1 MAATTVTPN
10 KGVRT
15 LHWGHVWTVARTD
28 LKQLAQARDYWIP
41 MLILGGIFFVF
52 VPTVLLFTITQ
63 LGNVDAVSQ
72 LSQALEVLP
81 ERAQAAIQGD
91 TEQARAGYA
100 LAVYL
105 FAPVAV
111 VVPITISTAVGAAT
125 IVGERERGTGEFLA
139 HSPAGIREI
148 FLGKLAA
155 SLVPGY
161 ATTIVGFGIYALIVN
176 TIVGPDVG
184 GWFFPTSQW
193 WVLMLWVVP
202 PFLALTLSLVLRLS
216 AKVKSTAAAQQASAL
231 VSLPLIMVAYS
242 QATGSLYGGNALAW
256 YIGGDRLGA
265 RRHRP
270 LARHPS
276 RHPRAP
282 PRRRRRAVAPLPGEL
297 DGLDQLVRGTERE
310 PGDRLVRVP
319 HDALRIDHERGAP
332 VEAER
337 PEDPVGLAH
346 GLVGVGEER
355 EGEPALLAGEV
366 VVALHRLRAH
376 RQHLGPGVG
385 EGVDVLGVGVE
396 LAGAHGRAVARVEHQ
411 HDHLPAV
418 LLERVV
424 APTLVR
430 VVTARQGEGGR
441 WLADLRAHQASI
453 PSRMASGM
461 SKLA

>member
-1 MAATTVTPN
+1 MAALATTTTTSGRRGLN
-10 KGVRT
+10 Y
-15 LHWGHVWTVARTD
+15 GHIWTVARTD

-63 LGNVDAVSQ
+63 LGSVDAVSQ

-81 ERAQAAIQGD
+81 EKAQAAIQGD
-91 TEQARAGYA
+91 TEPARAGYA

-161 ATTIVGFGIYALIVN
+161 LTTIVGFGIYALIVN

-184 GWFFPTSQW
+184 GWFFPTSEW

-231 VSLPLIMVAYS
+231 VSLPLIMVAYT
-242 QATGSLYGGNALAW
+242 QATGSLYSGSNLAW
-256 YIGGDRLGA
+256 YIGA
-265 RRHRP
+265 IAWV
-270 LARHPS
+270 LA
-276 RHPRAP
+276 AF
-282 PRRRRRAVAPLPGEL
+282 ALW
-297 DGLDQLVRGTERE
+297 RG
-310 PGDRLVRVP
+310 
-319 HDALRIDHERGAP
+319 
-332 VEAER
+332 
-337 PEDPVGLAH
+337 
-346 GLVGVGEER
+346 
-355 EGEPALLAGEV
+355 
-366 VVALHRLRAH
+366 
-376 RQHLGPGVG
+376 
-385 EGVDVLGVGVE
+385 
-396 LAGAHGRAVARVEHQ
+396 
-411 HDHLPAV
+411 
-418 LLERVV
+418 
-424 APTLVR
+424 VR
-430 VVTARQGEGGR
+430 VVTRGR
-441 WLADLRAHQASI
+441 LLGVADEQ
-453 PSRMASGM
+453 
-461 SKLA
+461 

>member
-1 MAATTVTPN
+1 MAAATSGQRRGLN
-10 KGVRT
+10 LSHIR
-15 LHWGHVWTVARTD
+15 TVARTD

-52 VPTVLLFTITQ
+52 VPTVLLTTITQ
-63 LGNVDAVSQ
+63 LGSVDAVSQ

-81 ERAQAAIQGD
+81 EKAQEEIKGD
-91 TEQARAGYA
+91 SEPARAGYA

-155 SLVPGY
+155 SLIPGY
-161 ATTIVGFGIYALIVN
+161 LTTIVGFGIYALIVN

-242 QATGSLYGGNALAW
+242 QATGSLYGGTNLAW
-256 YIGGDRLGA
+256 YIGA
-265 RRHRP
+265 IAWV
-270 LARHPS
+270 LAAFALWRGV
-276 RHPRAP
+276 
-282 PRRRRRAVAPLPGEL
+282 RAVT
-297 DGLDQLVRGTERE
+297 RG
-310 PGDRLVRVP
+310 RL
-319 HDALRIDHERGAP
+319 
-332 VEAER
+332 
-337 PEDPVGLAH
+337 
-346 GLVGVGEER
+346 
-355 EGEPALLAGEV
+355 
-366 VVALHRLRAH
+366 
-376 RQHLGPGVG
+376 
-385 EGVDVLGVGVE
+385 LGV
-396 LAGAHGRAVARVEHQ
+396 
-411 HDHLPAV
+411 
-418 LLERVV
+418 
-424 APTLVR
+424 
-430 VVTARQGEGGR
+430 
-441 WLADLRAHQASI
+441 ADEQ
-453 PSRMASGM
+453 
-461 SKLA
+461 